1 MNIALES
8 RNGTMYRR
16 RPPEPRRWMSPM
28 KGVHMNDER
37 VDRRLDSMNRRF
49 DRLEQLIKER

>member
-1 MNIALES
+1 
-8 RNGTMYRR
+8 
-16 RPPEPRRWMSPM
+16 MSPM